1 VKLALREAGGRVG
14 AFTVNYVSLDA
25 ADPETGEWSAERV
38 LANAETAIRD
48 RNTIA
53 YLGELDSP
61 ASALS
66 LPLLN
71 AAGVLQLSPA
81 TTYPGFTKP
90 VRGRRGEPQRF
101 YPSGE
106 RTFGRLVPTDEL
118 QAQAQAR
125 WMAAAGVRRLHVLHD
140 GMLYGRTLAGLVA
153 REARG
158 RGIRV
163 IGAEGVARRADDY
176 GELAGRVAA
185 GGADAVFF
193 GGVTASGAAD
203 LFTALHAADAGLMLF
218 GGDGLAESAFT
229 EDLREATAR
238 RARLTTP
245 ALPPSEIGAEAV
257 RFRAAFRAAF
267 GRAPEPYAAYG
278 YESMRAVLDAMRRA
292 GARGNDRQAVV
303 EAFYAG
309 GERRSAVGRYDI
321 DSAGDTTATAYG
333 AYRVRDGGLA
343 LERVLRPQRR
353 GGAAQ
358 RRAAASAAVSS
369 GRRKP

>member
-71 AAGVLQLSPA
+71 AAGVLQVSPS
-81 TTYPGFTKP
+81 TTYPGLTKP
-90 VRGRRGEPQRF
+90 LPGRRGEPERL

-118 QAQAQAR
+118 QAQAQAD

-140 GMLYGRTLAGLVA
+140 GMLYGRALAGLVA
-153 REARG
+153 REARR

-163 IGAEGVARRADDY
+163 VAAEGVARHADDH
-176 GELAGRVAA
+176 GRLARRVAA
-185 GGADAVFF
+185 GGADAAFF
-193 GGVTASGAAD
+193 GGVTASGAAE
-203 LFTALHAADAGLMLF
+203 LFGALHEADAGLALF

-229 EDLREATAR
+229 EDLPEGTAR
-238 RARLTTP
+238 RVRLTTP
-245 ALPPSEIGAEAV
+245 ALPAREIGAEAV
-257 RFRAAFRAAF
+257 RFRTAFRAAF
-267 GRAPEPYAAYG
+267 GRDPEPYAAYG
-278 YESMRAVLDAMRRA
+278 YESMRAVLGAMRRA
-292 GARGNDRQAVV
+292 GARGNDRKAVV
-303 EAFYAG
+303 EAFYEG
-309 GERRSAVGRYDI
+309 GERRSAVGGYAI
-321 DSAGDTTATAYG
+321 DGAGDTTATAYG
-333 AYRVRDGGLA
+333 AYRIRDGHLA
-343 LERVLRPQRR
+343 LERVLRPDVAARLSAGRWPARR
-353 GGAAQ
+353 
-358 RRAAASAAVSS
+358 
-369 GRRKP
+369 